1 MWKTIT
7 DMISN
12 VTGVA
17 VSLIG
22 LSVALEIV
30 FGSAVPFLS
39 LGVINNISAIVYT
52 NQEGSWNL
60 LEKLGDGKK
69 STIRFSSFIDETYSI
84 QVSHNLEEW
93 VNIESNIKGTG
104 FEIIKNYTLPGN
116 TQFFR
121 ITEKSDE

>member
-30 FGSAVPFLS
+30 FGAAVPFLS
-39 LGVINNISAIVYT
+39 LGVINNISAIVADL
-52 NQEGSWNL
+52 GSQGLIGLITVGILWAIW
-60 LEKLGDGKK
+60 KK
-69 STIRFSSFIDETYSI
+69 
-84 QVSHNLEEW
+84 
-93 VNIESNIKGTG
+93 
-104 FEIIKNYTLPGN
+104 
-116 TQFFR
+116 
-121 ITEKSDE
+121 